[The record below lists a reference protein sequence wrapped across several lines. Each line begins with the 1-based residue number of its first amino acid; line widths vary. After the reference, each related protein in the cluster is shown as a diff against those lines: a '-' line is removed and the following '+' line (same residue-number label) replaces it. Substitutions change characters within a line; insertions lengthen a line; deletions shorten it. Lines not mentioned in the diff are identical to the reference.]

1 MARTAKEP
9 KNLPPST
16 QRFLEIINENG
27 ISRSELAQR
36 FGMTI
41 DGINKIF
48 NRGSEI
54 SVVQAKAIELEFGIS
69 QQWILNGESPQRREH
84 GVNDLQQLLLRLV
97 PNYSPELTWQCFE
110 ELLDNEWY
118 GRERLGGDPTGFE
131 YKRYASSLKKLTG
144 NNEWLEKFYALQQTL
159 IEKLQEMKTH
169 YIEIAKESSI
179 GGYDQTLILR
189 ILLDG
194 IELTDEML
202 SEEKMLYSKQLLSP
216 EKIQLYL
223 KKLKRF
229 SKQRRQLNNLME
241 APLELK
247 RKYVEK
253 TNDIRRR
260 EELRVIDSRISGE
273 LIVQIDPFLRIN
285 EQEQVVEDRV
295 RQQIFHQRIAI
306 ATQQLLMAK
315 AKPQKKEQINMKIS
329 QMQNELHRLLQQ
341 WKQEKE
347 DGATS

>member
-1 MARTAKEP
+1 MNPFQFGLTINTISLFLEKLSHLGKHRGTFLSIEVTGAQMARTAKEP

-27 ISRSELAQR
+27 ISRGELAQR

-202 SEEKMLYSKQLLSP
+202 SEEKMLYSKQ
-216 EKIQLYL
+216 
-223 KKLKRF
+223 
-229 SKQRRQLNNLME
+229 
-241 APLELK
+241 
-247 RKYVEK
+247 
-253 TNDIRRR
+253 
-260 EELRVIDSRISGE
+260 
-273 LIVQIDPFLRIN
+273 
-285 EQEQVVEDRV
+285 
-295 RQQIFHQRIAI
+295 
-306 ATQQLLMAK
+306 
-315 AKPQKKEQINMKIS
+315 
-329 QMQNELHRLLQQ
+329 
-341 WKQEKE
+341 
-347 DGATS
+347 